1 MKNKKLIIILALALV
16 AGFSYYFIIS
26 ENNVK
31 TKNDVEVS
39 NITYSGNTIVEEK
52 DGKKVWEL
60 TANTIE
66 IEPTTKNTILKKV
79 KGVFYQNNGE
89 IITLTAPEAVYDVNN
104 RDITIKGLVQVV
116 SNNGATMQG
125 DVFKWQAKESKL
137 VGDGNIILKKEDTVL
152 TGNHIEA
159 TAGLTKVKVQGN
171 AKIIKGGK

>member
-1 MKNKKLIIILALALV
+1 M
-16 AGFSYYFIIS
+16 
-26 ENNVK
+26 
-31 TKNDVEVS
+31 
-39 NITYSGNTIVEEK
+39 EEK

-66 IEPTTKNTILKKV
+66 IAPTTKNTILKEV

>member
-1 MKNKKLIIILALALV
+1 MYIWQIFDNFFNTFLFYVYLCGSKNFRK
-16 AGFSYYFIIS
+16 IS
-26 ENNVK
+26 EK
-31 TKNDVEVS
+31 FLKNL
-39 NITYSGNTIVEEK
+39 TFLFSGGCAE
-52 DGKKVWEL
+52 
-60 TANTIE
+60 
-66 IEPTTKNTILKKV
+66 